1 MTAVA
6 IETRTPTEIRNEL
19 RTGLERLRENYQNG
33 HCDSSNVIGTM
44 RGWRTDLSAI
54 GLWCLWE
61 HIADAIERLACIRTP
76 GRCTCH
82 DYAETELESLEHSAD
97 SDLEFGIDR
106 LMGVRP

>member
-1 MTAVA
+1 MTALAVEA
-6 IETRTPTEIRNEL
+6 RTTDEIRDDL
-19 RTGLERLRENYQNG
+19 RSGLERLHASHQNG

-44 RGWRTDLSAI
+44 RGWRPDMSAV

-61 HIADAIERLACIRTP
+61 HIADAIGRLACIRTP
-76 GRCTCH
+76 GGCVCH
-82 DYAETELESLEHSAD
+82 DHADSDLESLESNAD